1 MTKTIDADLGGQI
14 QIEGEVWIA
23 GADEKIVE
31 NEKAEVIS
39 VTGTKL
45 YVKKKE

>member
-1 MTKTIDADLGGQI
+1 MYLLGGNLLDFADVFV
-14 QIEGEVWIA
+14 GEVWIA
-23 GADEKIVE
+23 GADEKIGE
-31 NEKAEVIS
+31 NETAEVIS